1 MSQVAEVLGIHIPH
15 ASTHMK
21 ALREVG
27 WIHRLEDGGARGAMH
42 SITPDGIDALSMD
55 AKVRFTRLHEPGKM
69 QEGAVLVVMVEGPD
83 LVLGYTLAE
92 VPGLLPIPML
102 PRVIMNGTGASSSG
116 NEGGPLGVG
125 DPRSTACPDARP
137 HDP

>member
-1 MSQVAEVLGIHIPH
+1 MSQAAEVLGIHVPH

-55 AKVRFTRLHEPGKM
+55 AKVRFTRSMSLESAG
-69 QEGAVLVVMVEGPD
+69 GG
-83 LVLGYTLAE
+83 
-92 VPGLLPIPML
+92 
-102 PRVIMNGTGASSSG
+102 RSG
-116 NEGGPLGVG
+116 RHGR
-125 DPRSTACPDARP
+125 RS
-137 HDP
+137 